1 MTIPSTNTKLL
12 LTEDW
17 KKIYQSFR
25 NADFKSYD
33 FETLRRVMIQY
44 LRENYSEDFNDYT
57 DSSEYIALID
67 LIAFMGQNLSFRID
81 LNARENFLETAQRRD
96 SILRLAQLVS
106 YVPKRNIPSSG
117 FLKLVSIA
125 TTDSVIDNNGVNL
138 ANSAIGWS
146 DNTNPNWYGQF
157 IAVFNSCLS
166 DAKVFGASNDR
177 ATINGVLCEQY
188 QINSSN
194 TDLPIYG
201 FSKNIDG
208 TTLNF
213 EIVPIFFP
221 SRTIVQEQPPLPG
234 SNFSILYKN
243 DNGGPSSPNTG
254 FFAHFKQGEI
264 SFVDFDV
271 DIPTSNQIIGV
282 NTTNIND
289 TDVWLWNLSS
299 TGNYSTLWTKTDSLV
314 GNNIIYNSLNKSVR
328 NIYSVSSRDR
338 DQIDLNFADG
348 VFGNLPS
355 GKFRLFYRQSSG
367 LTYTIKPEHM
377 SGIVINLPYK
387 NKIGQNH
394 TLTLIFGLQYIV
406 NNSSGTESN
415 KSIQS
420 NAPQS
425 YYLQNRMVTA
435 EDYNIAPLT
444 KCAGVLKVKS
454 INRVSSGIS
463 KYFELSD
470 VSGKYSKTNIFAADG
485 ILYKNSYEGIY
496 EFNFNSN
503 SDIYK
508 AIKTELPRILKTPS
522 LKSFYLDKYSKISLE
537 DLQLEWV
544 QSNKIS
550 GQGRG
555 YFTINKSAQS
565 VGTYSANNLRYI
577 TAQSLVKFVP
587 PTGKYFLP
595 NGTIV
600 STQSSKTLNYIWI
613 KVINVI
619 DDGSNFGSGTLDGGI
634 GPIVLSGYID
644 STARPVFVIPK
655 FVDIFSTV
663 FENEL
668 ISFCINKRNFGITID
683 QYLRIWNIIEDSNI
697 DLINPWSLSNQ
708 KNTEGLNKNSS
719 WLISFSWT
727 GLNYKIRYR
736 LVDFIFES
744 EKETAFFIDSN
755 SINFDF
761 TSNKIIKDQITV
773 LSFNSSYDPLSAI
786 NTYTLGSLG
795 GDYLWQIDSG
805 FTELDGYVDPRKV
818 KISFYDYDN
827 IGQVL
832 DPDAFNRIIEP
843 LTTSTVTGFYD
854 KFVYFEKSTDG
865 LRYQLTDSEMFKSY
879 PSPEFVSE
887 DMRIDG
893 DLYYFYNDE
902 YNVVNRYSAA
912 NSIDSVNTPWI
923 YESKYIAFPG
933 RSNLKFHYVHN
944 SGQDRRLDPGK
955 SNIID
960 VYLLTSSYNNDYRT
974 WINSQTG
981 SEPLPPTI
989 SDLESNYFEVL
1000 QPIKTISDEMVFHSA
1015 KYKVLFGASAVSEL
1029 QATFKAVRNPNR
1041 ILGDNNLKTS
1051 ILSAIQQFFSLD
1063 NWDFGQSFYFSELS
1077 TYVMNLLTPDIT
1089 NFVIVPKFP
1098 SNSFGSLYEVTC
1110 LTYEIF
1116 ISGAGINDIEI
1127 IDAIT
1132 PTQIKS
1138 GSIVTSGSS

>member
-44 LRENYSEDFNDYT
+44 LRENYPEDFNDYT

-166 DAKVFGASNDR
+166 DVKVFGSPNDR

-208 TTLNF
+208 TTMNF
-213 EIVPIFFP
+213 EIVPTFFP
-221 SRTIVQEQPPLPG
+221 SQTMVQEQPPLPG

-299 TGNYSTLWTKTDSLV
+299 TGNYSTLWSKTDSLV

-328 NIYSVSSRDR
+328 NIYSVSSRDQ

-355 GKFRLFYRQSSG
+355 GKFRLFYRQSNG
-367 LTYTIKPEHM
+367 LTYTIKPENM

-444 KCAGVLKVKS
+444 KCAGILKVKS

-463 KYFELSD
+463 KYFDLSD

-485 ILYKNSYEGIY
+485 ILYKNSYEEIY
-496 EFNFNSN
+496 EFNFNTN
-503 SDIYK
+503 SDIYRV
-508 AIKTELPRILKTPS
+508 IKTELPRILKIPS
-522 LKSFYLDKYSKISLE
+522 LKSFYVDKYSKISLE

-577 TAQSLVKFVP
+577 TSQSLIKFVP

-655 FVDIFSTV
+655 FIDIFSTA

-668 ISFCINKRNFGITID
+668 ISFSLNKRNFGITID
-683 QYLRIWNIIEDSNI
+683 QYLRTWNVIEDSNI

-719 WLISFSWT
+719 WLIAFSWN

-761 TSNKIIKDQITV
+761 TSNKVIKDQITV
-773 LSFNSSYDPLSAI
+773 LSFNSSYDPPSAI

-843 LTTSTVTGFYD
+843 LTTSTVTGYYD

-902 YNVVNRYSAA
+902 YNVVNRYSAV
-912 NSIDSVNTPWI
+912 NSIDSINSPWV

-1138 GSIVTSGSS
+1138 GSIITSSSS

>member
-44 LRENYSEDFNDYT
+44 LRENYPEDFNDYT

-166 DAKVFGASNDR
+166 GVKVFGSPNDR

-208 TTLNF
+208 TTMNF
-213 EIVPIFFP
+213 EIVPMFFP
-221 SRTIVQEQPPLPG
+221 SQTMVQEQPPLPG

-299 TGNYSTLWTKTDSLV
+299 TGNYSTLWSKTDSLV

-328 NIYSVSSRDR
+328 NIYSVSSRDQ

-355 GKFRLFYRQSSG
+355 GKFRLFYRQSNG
-367 LTYTIKPEHM
+367 LTYTIKPENM

-444 KCAGVLKVKS
+444 KCAGILKVKS

-463 KYFELSD
+463 KYFDLSD

-485 ILYKNSYEGIY
+485 ILYKNSYEEIY
-496 EFNFNSN
+496 EFNFNTN
-503 SDIYK
+503 SDIYRV
-508 AIKTELPRILKTPS
+508 IKTELPRILKIPS
-522 LKSFYLDKYSKISLE
+522 LKSFYVDKYSKISLE

-577 TAQSLVKFVP
+577 TSQSLIKFVP

-655 FVDIFSTV
+655 FIDIFSTA

-668 ISFCINKRNFGITID
+668 ISFSLNKRNFGITID
-683 QYLRIWNIIEDSNI
+683 QYLRTWNVIEDSNI

-719 WLISFSWT
+719 WLIAFSWN

-761 TSNKIIKDQITV
+761 TSNKVIKDQITV
-773 LSFNSSYDPLSAI
+773 LSFNSSYDPPSAI

-843 LTTSTVTGFYD
+843 LTTSTVTGYYD

-902 YNVVNRYSAA
+902 YNVVNRYSAV
-912 NSIDSVNTPWI
+912 NSIDSINSPWV
-923 YESKYIAFPG
+923 YESKYIAFLG

-1138 GSIVTSGSS
+1138 GSIITSSSS